1 MAALLFY
8 IGLGALLTLE
18 EAGVFFLPGDISLV
32 AAGLHSAQG
41 ESIVFI
47 SWMAGS
53 VGMILGSSILFHG
66 VSQSDSV
73 GRVVPVRVVALI
85 HRHRVKGVAVA
96 RLVPGLRNATVFA
109 AAGARLPYRTFLY
122 GLVPA
127 ALVWSGLLL
136 ALGWFGGAAM
146 LATFG
151 QLHHSPFLKLL
162 SFALLLGAALYL
174 WIRLR
179 KSDDSEIVAEPSVQT
194 PDASNW

>member
-8 IGLGALLTLE
+8 VGLGAVLTLE
-18 EAGVFFLPGDISLV
+18 ESGVFFLPGDISLV

-41 ESIVFI
+41 GSIVFI
-47 SWMAGS
+47 SWIAGS
-53 VGMILGSSILFHG
+53 VGMVIGSSILFHG
-66 VSQSDSV
+66 VSQADSV
-73 GRVVPVRVVALI
+73 SRVVPVRVVALI
-85 HRHRVKGVAVA
+85 HRHQIKGVAVA

-127 ALVWSGLLL
+127 AIVWSGLLL

-151 QLHHSPFLKLL
+151 QLHHSSFLKLV
-162 SFALLLGAALYL
+162 SFGLLLAAVVYL
-174 WIRLR
+174 WVRLR
-179 KSDDSEIVAEPSVQT
+179 KSDDSEGVRVPSVRAN
-194 PDASNW
+194 DASNG

>member
-1 MAALLFY
+1 MVALLFY

-41 ESIVFI
+41 GSIVFI
-47 SWMAGS
+47 SWIAGS
-53 VGMILGSSILFHG
+53 AGMIIGSSILFHG

-73 GRVVPVRVVALI
+73 GRVVPVRVVSLI
-85 HRHRVKGVAVA
+85 HRHQVKGVAVA

-109 AAGARLPYRTFLY
+109 AAGARLPYRTFLF

-162 SFALLLGAALYL
+162 SFGLLLAAAIYL

-179 KSDDSEIVAEPSVQT
+179 KADDSEVERAPSVCAN
-194 PDASNW
+194 DASSG

>member
-32 AAGLHSAQG
+32 AAGLHGAQG
-41 ESIVFI
+41 GSIVFI
-47 SWMAGS
+47 SWIAGS
-53 VGMILGSSILFHG
+53 VGMVVGSSILFHG
-66 VSQSDSV
+66 VSQANSV
-73 GRVVPVRVVALI
+73 SRVVPVRVVALI
-85 HRHRVKGVAVA
+85 HRHQVKGVAIA

-109 AAGARLPYRTFLY
+109 AAGARLPYRTFLL

-162 SFALLLGAALYL
+162 SFGSLLAVVVYL
-174 WIRLR
+174 WIRLKR
-179 KSDDSEIVAEPSVQT
+179 ANDPAEVPAPMVQAN
-194 PDASNW
+194 DASNG

>member
-8 IGLGALLTLE
+8 VGLGALLTLE

-41 ESIVFI
+41 GSIIFI
-47 SWMAGS
+47 SWVAGS
-53 VGMILGSSILFHG
+53 AGMIIGSSILFHG
-66 VSQSDSV
+66 VSQSRSV
-73 GRVVPVRVVALI
+73 GRAVPVRVVALI
-85 HRHRVKGVAVA
+85 HRHQAKGVAVA

-127 ALVWSGLLL
+127 ALLWSGFLL

-146 LATFG
+146 LVMFK
-151 QLHHSPFLKLL
+151 QLHHSPFLKVL
-162 SFALLLGAALYL
+162 SFGLLLAAAVYL
-174 WIRLR
+174 WMRLR
-179 KSDDSEIVAEPSVQT
+179 KSDDAEIETT
-194 PDASNW
+194 PLRANDVRNG

>member
-8 IGLGALLTLE
+8 LGLGALLTLE

-41 ESIVFI
+41 GSIVIF
-47 SWMAGS
+47 SWIAGS
-53 VGMILGSSILFHG
+53 AGMIVGSSILFHG
-66 VSQSDSV
+66 VTQSSSV
-73 GRVVPVRVVALI
+73 GRVVPVRVVRLI
-85 HRHRVKGVAVA
+85 HRHSVKGVAIA

-109 AAGARLPYRTFLY
+109 AAGARLPFRLFLC

-127 ALVWSGLLL
+127 ALVWSALLL

-151 QLHHSPFLKLL
+151 QLHHSPFLKIL
-162 SFALLLGAALYL
+162 SFGLLLAAAIYL
-174 WIRLR
+174 WVRLR
-179 KSDDSEIVAEPSVQT
+179 GS
-194 PDASNW
+194 DASAAIQASPQRVNDARNG

>member
-1 MAALLFY
+1 MGALLFY
-8 IGLGALLTLE
+8 LGLGALLTLE

-32 AAGLHSAQG
+32 AAGLHGAQG
-41 ESIVFI
+41 GSVVLI
-47 SWMAGS
+47 SWLVAS
-53 VGMILGSSILFHG
+53 LGMVVGSSVLFHG
-66 VSQSDSV
+66 VWQSRSV

-85 HRHRVKGVAVA
+85 HRHQVKGVALA

-109 AAGARLPYRTFLY
+109 AAGARLPYRTFLL

-146 LATFG
+146 VATFG

-162 SFALLLGAALYL
+162 SFGLLLAAAVYL
-174 WIRLR
+174 WVRLR
-179 KSDDSEIVAEPSVQT
+179 SSDEDEREEVLPARAH
-194 PDASNW
+194 DGSNG

>member
-32 AAGLHSAQG
+32 AAGLHGAQG
-41 ESIVFI
+41 GSIVFI
-47 SWMAGS
+47 SWIAGS
-53 VGMILGSSILFHG
+53 VGMVVGSSILFHG
-66 VSQSDSV
+66 VSQANSV
-73 GRVVPVRVVALI
+73 SRVVPVRVVALI
-85 HRHRVKGVAVA
+85 HRHQVKGVAIA

-109 AAGARLPYRTFLY
+109 AAGARLPYRTFLL

-162 SFALLLGAALYL
+162 SFGSLLAVVVYL
-174 WIRLR
+174 WIRLKR
-179 KSDDSEIVAEPSVQT
+179 ANDSAEVPAPMVQAN
-194 PDASNW
+194 DASNG

>member
-32 AAGLHSAQG
+32 AAGLHGAQG
-41 ESIVFI
+41 GSIIFF
-47 SWMAGS
+47 SWIAGS
-53 VGMILGSSILFHG
+53 LGMVIGSSILFHG
-66 VSQSDSV
+66 VSQADSV
-73 GRVVPVRVVALI
+73 SRVVPVRVVALI
-85 HRHRVKGVAVA
+85 HRHQVKGVAIA

-109 AAGARLPYRTFLY
+109 AAGARLPYRTFLL

-146 LATFG
+146 LAAFG

-162 SFALLLGAALYL
+162 SFGLLLAAIVYL
-174 WIRLR
+174 WVRLKR
-179 KSDDSEIVAEPSVQT
+179 SEKSEASIGPPIQAS
-194 PDASNW
+194 DARHG